1 VLMWKWLRGFEKLH
15 TRWLWRKVT
24 CQSRSSVWRKPP
36 NSGTKAWSDFHLWG
50 GQGKARLQ
58 GLGTG
63 LQFCLGTK
71 WKETLCDLA
80 LQEPRPW
87 RPWGIAHRDDRAP
100 RPKCPWNHVASA
112 VEKCSFESLLVMDK
126 TSTHPPLVSALH
138 PKSHV
143 TFLLQVCISLIHPV
157 I

>member
-1 VLMWKWLRGFEKLH
+1 
-15 TRWLWRKVT
+15 
-24 CQSRSSVWRKPP
+24 
-36 NSGTKAWSDFHLWG
+36 
-50 GQGKARLQ
+50 
-58 GLGTG
+58 
-63 LQFCLGTK
+63 
-71 WKETLCDLA
+71 
-80 LQEPRPW
+80 
-87 RPWGIAHRDDRAP
+87 
-100 RPKCPWNHVASA
+100 